1 MKFDTFKEYERTLC
15 IQFECYRCKQI
26 AYRTVQDCR
35 PKDYE
40 TCSLRYMEPPDNW
53 GNAGQFGHL
62 LCPEC
67 TQKFD
72 AFMKGEPVK

>member
-40 TCSLRYMEPPDNW
+40 TCSLI
-53 GNAGQFGHL
+53 
-62 LCPEC
+62 
-67 TQKFD
+67 
-72 AFMKGEPVK
+72 